1 MSLKKIS
8 GKLHLYIGLTF
19 GIFFLIGCLT
29 GTIFVFEDE
38 GCRLSNSSNIMAQI
52 LLQKLFAT
60 MQDKYHLRRHQ
71 GSTLRNRLNPK

>member
-38 GCRLSNSSNIMAQI
+38 GGRL
-52 LLQKLFAT
+52 L
-60 MQDKYHLRRHQ
+60 
-71 GSTLRNRLNPK
+71 